1 MAKVLLS
8 TLSSFTQQ
16 VGCFL
21 SYFSVVKGVAVPLKT
36 SSVTGPRYYIAQ
48 FLVGEP
54 LTDLALILQVFIKF
68 LNTSIFNICH
78 QKLCYAVLPLRSL
91 KCPPDIGVVLNK
103 GNPSP
108 GTEIE
113 AWNIPSSIFQ

>member
-68 LNTSIFNICH
+68 LIHQYSIFAIKNCAM
-78 QKLCYAVLPLRSL
+78 QYFL
-91 KCPPDIGVVLNK
+91 
-103 GNPSP
+103 
-108 GTEIE
+108 
-113 AWNIPSSIFQ
+113 